1 VTVDAVRVL
10 ADRDQI
16 HDVMMRY
23 ADGVDQRDV
32 EAVRACFAPDLVTV
46 GWGPR
51 GDSFD
56 RDALIRYISGVGHF
70 RETMH
75 MMGNQLIEVDGDR
88 AAMDT
93 FATLTHRLDGDPEKL
108 LVSSR
113 YVEKL
118 ARRDG
123 EWVITQRGG
132 DAVWAPTGVDRITSD
147 DPAVQW
153 LLDRAAVRDA
163 IVRTT
168 VEAELRADAPVR
180 NFLGSRL
187 VDVDGDEAVADSYAL
202 VTPFDAGGDRAR
214 PSAVIT
220 PQRWSH
226 RCARLDGRWQVV
238 GHVVDGPDLVADLPA
253 VPASDDPR
261 VRALLDRAA
270 VLDVVVHAARV
281 ADRRDGG
288 ARHWSFANNHL
299 VAVAGD
305 GASVQSYVFE
315 IDQPAGAT
323 EPTSW
328 TDGAR
333 RHLDSLRREAGSTWR
348 LVRGEVADNVMPDD
362 KVIVRPGGEQ
372 SIEAL
377 TRRAQELAR
386 ESE

>member
-1 VTVDAVRVL
+1 MTDDAVRVL

-23 ADGVDQRDV
+23 AHGVDQRDMDV
-32 EAVRACFAPDLVTV
+32 VRACFAPDLVTV
-46 GWGPR
+46 GWGPP

-75 MMGNQLIEVDGDR
+75 MMANQLIEVDGDR

-93 FATLTHRLDGDPEKL
+93 FAMLTHRLDGDADKL

-132 DAVWAPTGVDRITSD
+132 DAVWAPTGVEGLTSD
-147 DPAVQW
+147 DAAVQW

-180 NFLGSRL
+180 TFLGSRL
-187 VDVDGDEAVADSYAL
+187 VALDGDEAVAESYAL
-202 VTPFDAGGDRAR
+202 VTPFDADGDRAR
-214 PSAVIT
+214 PAAVIT

-226 RCARLDGRWQVV
+226 RCDRVDGRWQVV
-238 GHVVDGPDLVADLPA
+238 GHVVDGPDLIPDLPA
-253 VPASDDPR
+253 VPTTDDPR
-261 VRALLDRAA
+261 VRPLLDRAA
-270 VLDVVVHAARV
+270 VLDVVVHAARA
-281 ADRRDGG
+281 ADRRDDG
-288 ARHWSFANNHL
+288 ARHWSFTNNHL
-299 VAVAGD
+299 VDLAGD
-305 GASVQSYVFE
+305 EATVQSYVFE
-315 IDQPAGAT
+315 IDQPSGAPA
-323 EPTSW
+323 PTSW

-333 RHLDSLRREAGSTWR
+333 RYLDSVRRDRDGGWR
-348 LVRGEVADNVMPDD
+348 LVRRDIADNVMPDD
-362 KVIVRPGGEQ
+362 KVMVRPGGEQ

-377 TRRAQELAR
+377 TRRAQELAH

>member
-1 VTVDAVRVL
+1 
-10 ADRDQI
+10 
-16 HDVMMRY
+16 
-23 ADGVDQRDV
+23 
-32 EAVRACFAPDLVTV
+32 
-46 GWGPR
+46 
-51 GDSFD
+51 
-56 RDALIRYISGVGHF
+56 
-70 RETMH
+70 
-75 MMGNQLIEVDGDR
+75 
-88 AAMDT
+88 
-93 FATLTHRLDGDPEKL
+93 
-108 LVSSR
+108 
-113 YVEKL
+113 
-118 ARRDG
+118 
-123 EWVITQRGG
+123 
-132 DAVWAPTGVDRITSD
+132 
-147 DPAVQW
+147 VQW

-202 VTPFDAGGDRAR
+202 VTPFDADGDRAR

-226 RCARLDGRWQVV
+226 RCTRIDGRWQVV
-238 GHVVDGPDLVADLPA
+238 GHVVDGPDLVTGLPA

-261 VRALLDRAA
+261 VCALLDRAA
-270 VLDVVVHAARV
+270 VLDVVVHATRA

-299 VAVAGD
+299 VDLAGD
-305 GASVQSYVFE
+305 RATVRSYVFE
-315 IDQPAGAT
+315 IDQPAGAA

-333 RHLDSLRREAGSTWR
+333 RYLDTLQRDADGSWR
-348 LVRGEVADNVMPDD
+348 IVGHDVADNLMPDD
-362 KVIVRPGGEQ
+362 KVIVRPAGEQ

-386 ESE
+386 QSE